1 MKKIKENDIFYSR
14 QGITVFY
21 QVVKVYE
28 SGRVRIREIEKV
40 EKPTECGYEFL
51 ATPLK
56 NKFCPKREISEE
68 DKKYYIDNYI
78 DIIDNDKGA
87 IKLVKFFDDDSPY
100 ISLKGH
106 DYATLYEGEP
116 VISNYWYVWM
126 K

>member
-1 MKKIKENDIFYSR
+1 MTTTMTAPVHNRYYCKYDYKYNVRSR
-14 QGITVFY
+14 WQTLLIDDYLLGLMWCLGT
-21 QVVKVYE
+21 
-28 SGRVRIREIEKV
+28 
-40 EKPTECGYEFL
+40 L
-51 ATPLK
+51 AKDRPF
-56 NKFCPKREISEE
+56 FCFHTYEE